1 VDEQLVD
8 IYQQHVAMAFDRR
21 LRLADFREQKAAGE
35 KWKHDT
41 TSATLTAGKITFEA
55 HVLGSRHEQNN
66 SWLWAWW
73 DRNLKLTLTNRALG
87 DAVRTVVHKLG
98 VHQLVAAGFSLEPLL
113 GNELSEHAPE
123 VFGSILCSE
132 LGYDAYHLIDKGRTT
147 ILVRDDR
154 LKFTEKNPLRRI
166 LTVFPKT
173 IKALPVFDHKAAF
186 MSYAQDYGLPVTRE
200 PGIVKVKGEK
210 GGELIARFDDH
221 NKLTKLEGENIPEPK
236 PAKPASKPTVKP
248 AKKTAKSPAKKPAK
262 IVAKKPV
269 KVAAKRATKP
279 TKKAKAAAPAKKAGK
294 KR

>member
-1 VDEQLVD
+1 MDEQLVD

-41 TSATLTAGKITFEA
+41 ATGTLTAGKITFEA
-55 HVLGSRHEQNN
+55 PVLGSRHEQNN
-66 SWLWAWW
+66 SWLWAWS

-87 DAVRTVVHKLG
+87 DAVRMVVHRLG
-98 VHQLVAAGFSLEPLL
+98 VHQLGAAGFSLEPLL
-113 GNELSEHAPE
+113 GTELSEHAPE
-123 VFGSILCSE
+123 VFGIILSSE
-132 LGYDAYHLIDKGRTT
+132 LGYDAYHLIDKARTT

-154 LKFTEKNPLRRI
+154 LKFAEKYPLKRI

-186 MSYAQDYGLPVTRE
+186 MNYAQDYGLPVTRE

-236 PAKPASKPTVKP
+236 PAKPAPKPAAKP
-248 AKKTAKSPAKKPAK
+248 AKKAAKAPAKKAAK
-262 IVAKKPV
+262 IVAKKPA
-269 KVAAKRATKP
+269 KVAAKKP
-279 TKKAKAAAPAKKAGK
+279 AKSAKKAAPAKKVGK